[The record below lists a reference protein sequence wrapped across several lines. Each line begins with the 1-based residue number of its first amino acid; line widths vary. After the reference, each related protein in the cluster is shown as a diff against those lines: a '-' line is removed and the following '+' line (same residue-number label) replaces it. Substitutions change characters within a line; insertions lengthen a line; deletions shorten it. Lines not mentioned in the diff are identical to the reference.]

1 MTYTF
6 RCEKCNKQEEIN
18 IPMSEY
24 DEEKDK
30 QVCVYCR
37 AKLKRVL
44 EFNGTVNLCRGCH
57 GVNQS
62 KSNWTN

>member
-1 MTYTF
+1 
-6 RCEKCNKQEEIN
+6 
-18 IPMSEY
+18 MSEY

-30 QVCVYCR
+30 QFCVHCK

-44 EFNGTVNLCRGCH
+44 EFNGTVNLCHGCY

>member
-1 MTYTF
+1 MYTF

-30 QVCVYCR
+30 QVCVHCGGKTQKGIGIQWNCESLSWLLWCESIKV
-37 AKLKRVL
+37 KLD
-44 EFNGTVNLCRGCH
+44 
-57 GVNQS
+57 
-62 KSNWTN
+62 

>member
-6 RCEKCNKQEEIN
+6 QCEKCNKQEEIN

-24 DEEKDK
+24 DEEKDN
-30 QVCVYCR
+30 QFCVHCG

-44 EFNGTVNLCRGCH
+44 EFNGTVNLCYGCY

>member
-1 MTYTF
+1 MMKRKTSRF
-6 RCEKCNKQEEIN
+6 VFIAG
-18 IPMSEY
+18 
-24 DEEKDK
+24 
-30 QVCVYCR
+30 

-44 EFNGTVNLCRGCH
+44 EFNGTVNLCHGCY

>member
-1 MTYTF
+1 
-6 RCEKCNKQEEIN
+6 
-18 IPMSEY
+18 MSEY

-30 QVCVYCR
+30 QFCVHCG

-44 EFNGTVNLCRGCH
+44 EFNGTVNLCHGCH